1 MSLTRH
7 FLSLQEECLPAE
19 ELYHAQVETDPSLRW
34 KVYPAIVEELKKKAK
49 ALGIWNL
56 FLSKAKYPD
65 VGVPLTN
72 LEYAVIAEMTGRS
85 HHFASEALNCSA
97 PDTGNMEVLAKY
109 GNQEQKDTWLRPL
122 LNGEIR
128 SAFAMTERFVA
139 SSDATNIRTDIRQEG
154 DEIVINGH
162 KWWIS
167 GAGDPRCKVH
177 LLMGKSDAKNSNKYQ
192 QQSMVIIPA
201 DTPGVRVVRP
211 MHVFG
216 YDDAPEGHCE
226 IIYENV
232 RVPLKNLI
240 MGWGRGFEIIQGR
253 LGPGRIHH
261 CMRSL
266 GTAERALEYML
277 MRATDKKKVAFGK
290 TLSEHGT
297 IVEGIAKS
305 RIQIEQARLLVLM
318 AAHKIDVT
326 DAKGALRDIAMS
338 KVAVVAAS
346 LEVVD
351 RAMQAHGAEGI
362 CQDLPLA
369 QMWSGLRTLRYADG
383 PDEVHLQQLGKIE
396 LRRSD
401 ELWKFYNARLEKSKA
416 LLSKNG
422 IKAHL

>member
-1 MSLTRH
+1 
-7 FLSLQEECLPAE
+7 
-19 ELYHAQVETDPSLRW
+19 
-34 KVYPAIVEELKKKAK
+34 
-49 ALGIWNL
+49 
-56 FLSKAKYPD
+56 
-65 VGVPLTN
+65 
-72 LEYAVIAEMTGRS
+72 
-85 HHFASEALNCSA
+85 
-97 PDTGNMEVLAKY
+97 
-109 GNQEQKDTWLRPL
+109 
-122 LNGEIR
+122 
-128 SAFAMTERFVA
+128 MTERFVA

-154 DEIVINGH
+154 NEIVINGH

-177 LLMGKSDAKNSNKYQ
+177 LLMGKSDAGNQNKYR

-211 MHVFG
+211 MQVFG

-232 RVPLKNLI
+232 RVPLKNLL

-266 GTAERALEYML
+266 GTAERALELFL

-297 IVEGIAKS
+297 IIEGIAKS

-338 KVAVVAAS
+338 KVAVVASA

-362 CQDLPLA
+362 CQDTPLA

-396 LRRSD
+396 LRRA
-401 ELWKFYNARLEKSKA
+401 EGLWKVKEARDAKSKA
-416 LLSKNG
+416 LLA
-422 IKAHL
+422 AHGVKSHL